1 MMSVG
6 NEECE
11 LEYQPYDSFIANGLE
26 VAFCD
31 KLPRTWAIKLDP
43 KDYVV
48 TPFPPDLTA
57 YRLIVNPTTQ
67 KIRILYEVYWVR
79 Q

>member
-11 LEYQPYDSFIANGLE
+11 LEYQPHDPFIANGLE

-57 YRLIVNPTTQ
+57 YRLIVDPTTL
-67 KIRILYEVYWVR
+67 KICIFYGIYLVR
-79 Q
+79 